1 MDKTI
6 DIYVN
11 GSYIKKNN
19 NTAGVQG
26 EGNATTLHIIFDNSW
41 ADMAKSITYWD
52 SRGENPVKI
61 TLTNELLVDLTVSL
75 LEYNAKIPAEPMAY
89 EGKLTF
95 VIDGY
100 VSGVRQRSVQDTL
113 YVKPALQV
121 ANQPVDPTPTQA
133 EQLQS
138 AIEAILPDVQAE
150 TIKAETAASSA
161 ATSAN
166 NAETSAA
173 EAASS
178 AQQAASSAA
187 SIFDSVASAAAS
199 ADRAENARKAVET
212 AQTAAETAQT
222 AAETAKTQAETAR
235 AEAETAQNAAI
246 TAKNDAETA
255 KAGAETAQTKAET
268 AQSMAEA
275 AQTAAETARSG
286 AETAHTLAKAS
297 ANAAKE
303 SANTAE
309 AKATEATNQALL
321 SKSYAV
327 GGTGTRS
334 GEDSDNAKYYC
345 EQAKSIVGGDYV
357 TNTQL
362 NTFKTEN
369 VDPIAED
376 VSELRDT
383 VNNNTSAIS
392 TLNSTGA
399 GSVKK
404 QIDDAFNEFA
414 TNISNDGVVNTY
426 KELVD
431 YCATHSAE
439 AAEMAGNIAENATA
453 ISELQTKSA
462 QLETAIAAAG
472 IMTDDT
478 TGKKYKLGITNG
490 ALYYKEVSE

>member
-52 SRGENPVKI
+52 SRGENPVTI

-150 TIKAETAASSA
+150 TIKAQTAASEA
-161 ATSAN
+161 ETSAN
-166 NAETSAA
+166 NAETSATA
-173 EAASS
+173 AASS
-178 AQQAASSAA
+178 AEQAASLASSAA
-187 SIFDSVASAAAS
+187 SSEASALDSASSAAAS
-199 ADRAENARKAVET
+199 ET
-212 AQTAAETAQT
+212 AAQNAQTAAEAAQS
-222 AAETAKTQAETAR
+222 AAEIAKTQAETAQTE
-235 AEAETAQNAAI
+235 AEAAKNTAV

-255 KAGAETAQTKAET
+255 KVGAETAQTKAET

-286 AETAHTLAKAS
+286 AETAHTLAEAS
-297 ANAAKE
+297 ANAAE
-303 SANTAE
+303 ASANTAE

-327 GGTGTRS
+327 GGTGART
-334 GEDSDNAKYYC
+334 GEDTDNSKYYC
-345 EQAKSIVGGDYV
+345 EQA
-357 TNTQL
+357 
-362 NTFKTEN
+362 
-369 VDPIAED
+369 
-376 VSELRDT
+376 ELA
-383 VNNNTSAIS
+383 SGKI
-392 TLNSTGA
+392 
-399 GSVKK
+399 
-404 QIDDAFNEFA
+404 
-414 TNISNDGVVNTY
+414 
-426 KELVD
+426 LVD
-431 YCATHSAE
+431 
-439 AAEMAGNIAENATA
+439 
-453 ISELQTKSA
+453 
-462 QLETAIAAAG
+462 
-472 IMTDDT
+472 DV
-478 TGKKYKLGITNG
+478 TGKKYTFGVENG
-490 ALYYKEVSE
+490 KLYYMEVTE

>member
-52 SRGENPVKI
+52 SRGENPVTI

-75 LEYNAKIPAEPMAY
+75 LEYNTKIPAEPMAY

-150 TIKAETAASSA
+150 TIKAQTAASA
-161 ATSAN
+161 AETSAN
-166 NAETSAA
+166 NAETSATA
-173 EAASS
+173 AASS
-178 AQQAASSAA
+178 AEQAASLASSAA
-187 SIFDSVASAAAS
+187 SSEASALDSASSAAAS
-199 ADRAENARKAVET
+199 ET
-212 AQTAAETAQT
+212 AAQNAQTAAETAQS
-222 AAETAKTQAETAR
+222 AAETAKAQAETAR
-235 AEAETAQNAAI
+235 SAAETAKAQAETAQSAAEAAKNTAI

-297 ANAAKE
+297 ANAAAE

-309 AKATEATNQALL
+309 NKATEATNQALL

-327 GGTGTRS
+327 GGTGART
-334 GEDSDNAKYYC
+334 GEDTDNSKYYC
-345 EQAKSIVGGDYV
+345 EQA
-357 TNTQL
+357 
-362 NTFKTEN
+362 
-369 VDPIAED
+369 
-376 VSELRDT
+376 ELA
-383 VNNNTSAIS
+383 SGKI
-392 TLNSTGA
+392 
-399 GSVKK
+399 
-404 QIDDAFNEFA
+404 
-414 TNISNDGVVNTY
+414 
-426 KELVD
+426 LVD
-431 YCATHSAE
+431 
-439 AAEMAGNIAENATA
+439 
-453 ISELQTKSA
+453 
-462 QLETAIAAAG
+462 
-472 IMTDDT
+472 DV
-478 TGKKYKLGITNG
+478 TGKKYTFGVENG
-490 ALYYKEVSE
+490 KLYYMEVTE